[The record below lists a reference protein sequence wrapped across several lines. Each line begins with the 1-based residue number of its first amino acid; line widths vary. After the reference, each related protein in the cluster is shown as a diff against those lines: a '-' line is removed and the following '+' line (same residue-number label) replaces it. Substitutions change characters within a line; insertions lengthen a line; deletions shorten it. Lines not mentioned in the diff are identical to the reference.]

1 MEKLLIVGVNTRP
14 LAHSA
19 YQLGYEIY
27 STSYFCTM
35 DFNGWHHKN
44 CILKQKPYNSCGK
57 FEESFDPPL
66 LMELSSP
73 YIDEVD
79 HIISYT
85 GAVPEKFPPS
95 KIIGNKKVENVENKY
110 KLYQKLKNK
119 FKFPATYHLSEIAE
133 AQEIAAQ
140 FPEKKFIKK
149 PVQGSGGYGIEK
161 LKNNNFES
169 CPESEFLLQEFI
181 SGENVS
187 TSVLSTGNESQ
198 AILSSKQLY
207 ADENPALPDFI
218 YGGNIAPYPGEDSV
232 FKKVAQAV
240 VDELNLTGSNGVD
253 MVIDKD
259 DIYLIEVNPR
269 LHGTFECAE
278 AVLGINMMDA
288 HIRACEGEL
297 LSLPSPKKYAIKKIL
312 FAKKRSLVGNLRY
325 EGVFDLPLENTI
337 IEPGQPVVTLI
348 FSSENLF
355 NCLEKIDRTASHV
368 ESKLKEFKY

>member
-1 MEKLLIVGVNTRP
+1 MEKMLIVGVNTRP

-35 DFNGWHHKN
+35 DFDRWHHKK
-44 CILKQKPYNSCGK
+44 CILKQKSYNSCGK
-57 FEESFDPPL
+57 FEESFDPSL
-66 LMELSSP
+66 LMKLSSS

-85 GAVPEKFPPS
+85 GTVPEKFPPS

-110 KLYQKLKNK
+110 KLYHKLKNK
-119 FKFPATYHLSEIAE
+119 FKFPDTYHLSEIAE

-161 LKNNNFES
+161 FKNMNLES
-169 CPESEFLLQEFI
+169 YPESEFILQEFV

-187 TSVLSTGNESQ
+187 ASLLSTGTESQ
-198 AILSSKQLY
+198 TILSSKQLY
-207 ADENPALPDFI
+207 AEENPALPEFI
-218 YGGNIAPYPGEDSV
+218 YGGNITPYPGEDSV
-232 FKKVAQAV
+232 FKKVAQEV
-240 VDELNLTGSNGVD
+240 VDELKLTGSNGVD
-253 MVIDKD
+253 MVIAND
-259 DIYLIEVNPR
+259 DIYIIEVNPR

-278 AVLGINMMDA
+278 AVLGINMMEA

-297 LSLPSPKKYAIKKIL
+297 LSVSSPEKYAIKKIL
-312 FAKKRSLVGNLRY
+312 FAKKRSLVGNLKY
-325 EGVFDLPLENTI
+325 NGVFDLPLENTI
-337 IEPGQPVVTLI
+337 IEPGQPLVTLI
-348 FSSENLF
+348 CSSENLY
-355 NCLEKIDRTASHV
+355 NCLEKINRATSHV
-368 ESKLKEFKY
+368 EGKLKEF

>member
-1 MEKLLIVGVNTRP
+1 MEKMLIVGVNTRP

-35 DFNGWHHKN
+35 DFNRWHHKK
-44 CILKQKPYNSCGK
+44 CILNQNPYNSCGK
-57 FEESFDPPL
+57 FEESFDPSL
-66 LMELSSP
+66 LMELSSS

-85 GAVPEKFPPS
+85 GTVPEKFPPS

-119 FKFPATYHLSEIAE
+119 FKFPDTYHLSEIAE

-161 LKNNNFES
+161 LKNGNFES
-169 CPESEFLLQEFI
+169 WSESEFILQEFV

-187 TSVLSTGNESQ
+187 TSVLSTGTQSQ

-207 ADENPALPDFI
+207 ADKNPVLTDFI

-232 FKKVAQAV
+232 FKKVGQEV

-253 MVIDKD
+253 MVISKD
-259 DIYLIEVNPR
+259 DIYVIEVNPR

-278 AVLGINMMDA
+278 AVLGINMMEA

-297 LSLPSPKKYAIKKIL
+297 LSIPSPKKYAIKKIL

-325 EGVFDLPLENTI
+325 EGVFDLPLEKAI
-337 IEPGQPVVTLI
+337 IEPGQPIVTLI

-355 NCLEKIDRTASHV
+355 TCLEKIDRTASHV